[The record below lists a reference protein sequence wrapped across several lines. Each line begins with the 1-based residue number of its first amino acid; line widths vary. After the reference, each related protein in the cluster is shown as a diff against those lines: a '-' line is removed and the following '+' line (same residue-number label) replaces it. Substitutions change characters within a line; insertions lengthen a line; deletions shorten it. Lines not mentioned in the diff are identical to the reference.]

1 MGIFEEIA
9 LVPGDVDEDAGAALI
24 IVPLIQSEGKL
35 PAVQSVGM
43 SLR

>member
-9 LVPGDVDEDAGAALI
+9 LVPGGVDKDAGTALI
-24 IVPLIQSEGKL
+24 IVLSIESEGKL